1 MSTLTGFYKVLT
13 SVIMLVQQTI
23 YPLSY
28 HLLRLMGLVFVL
40 ILFKDSILNTH
51 HLASVLGMVN
61 GTFIVWRFPVKLVIR
76 VNVLSMAAADS
87 PMGFFHSQTHAN
99 AIDYFLKKNR
109 I

>member
-1 MSTLTGFYKVLT
+1 LASKPLPASSPPWSRSGVAGMSTLTGFYKVLT

-61 GTFIVWRFPVKLVIR
+61 GTFIV
-76 VNVLSMAAADS
+76 
-87 PMGFFHSQTHAN
+87 
-99 AIDYFLKKNR
+99 
-109 I
+109 